1 MDLETAH
8 SRSVPLERREAILG
22 AGLRSRRAKLR
33 KYWRKFISPGC
44 LESLGPT
51 ASQVEAL
58 LSGCNTAR
66 DWLLP
71 DQFTW
76 LSSDEDFWGC
86 LQAIALARKI
96 EWRPAEVAPA
106 PLSLSTFKKLTTAES
121 FQLLCGRYR
130 CPLNIAAP
138 SELEIAEE
146 LLRQLMVTDR
156 AKIEAG
162 RPLDAVAVL
171 LRLNLVGIRALLAR
185 DLRSLDSLN
194 YFYEVP
200 QRSWVPERAN
210 SRLLASWLCIY
221 AQLLSLTNGWKC
233 ASL

>member
-1 MDLETAH
+1 
-8 SRSVPLERREAILG
+8 
-22 AGLRSRRAKLR
+22 
-33 KYWRKFISPGC
+33 
-44 LESLGPT
+44 
-51 ASQVEAL
+51 L

-210 SRLLASWLCIY
+210 FRLLASWLCIY

>member
-8 SRSVPLERREAILG
+8 SKSVPLERRNAILG
-22 AGLRSRRAKLR
+22 EALRSRRAELR

-44 LESLGPT
+44 LESLGPI
-51 ASQVEAL
+51 ASEVEAL
-58 LSGCNTAR
+58 LSGWSPAR

-71 DQFTW
+71 DHFTW
-76 LSSDEDFWGC
+76 LCSEEDFSGG

-106 PLSLSTFKKLTTAES
+106 PLSLSNFKKLTTAES

-194 YFYEVP
+194 YFYELP
-200 QRSWVPERAN
+200 QRSWLPERAN
-210 SRLLASWLCIY
+210 FHLLAFWLCIY
-221 AQLLSLTNGWKC
+221 AQLLSQTNGLKC